1 MQLAYNEC
9 QKMEKVSLSAL
20 ESQLN
25 ASKAVLAQMNASKTN
40 EILDNIFDIILAV
53 DADANSTLEDNEID
67 LFIQKVEGIMGLEIS
82 DEALKKNIIEKGRN
96 IDSIISLLKD
106 LLDDGVSDHLKEG
119 ERVIR
124 VID

>member
-25 ASKAVLAQMNASKTN
+25 ASKAALAQMNASKTN
-40 EILDNIFDIILAV
+40 EILDNIFDIIIAV

-106 LLDDGVSDHLKEG
+106 LLDDGVSDQLKEG

-124 VID
+124 VVD